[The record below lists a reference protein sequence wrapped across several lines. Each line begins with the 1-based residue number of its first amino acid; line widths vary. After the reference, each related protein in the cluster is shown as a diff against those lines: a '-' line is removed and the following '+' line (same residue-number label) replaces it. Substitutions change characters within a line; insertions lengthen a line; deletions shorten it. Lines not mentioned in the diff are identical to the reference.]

1 MEDRLASLK
10 AMSAFANI
18 DVQVRELVDK
28 WILLTYDLPV
38 TKEGNDARYKFLANA
53 HRIGAIKH
61 TNSVYLMPW
70 TPQAELAALQV
81 AAIGDAFLW
90 ISEVKEDRVAKL
102 TQDYDRKSIIMFDKV
117 EERLDKI
124 EGHMIQGHMKRA
136 ARMLDKTRPM
146 VDSLINIASQ
156 RGNLDLYERA
166 GKLKEKFDLL
176 YKKL

>member
-10 AMSAFANI
+10 AMSAFANV

-38 TKEGNDARYKFLANA
+38 TKEGNDARYKFLASA
-53 HRIGAIKH
+53 RRVGAIKH

-70 TPQAELAALQV
+70 TPQAELAALEV

-102 TQDYDRKSIIMFDKV
+102 TRDYDRKSRVIFDKV
-117 EERLDKI
+117 EERLTRI
-124 EGHMIQGHMKRA
+124 ENHITVGHIKRA
-136 ARMLDKTRPM
+136 ANMLHRTGPM
-146 VDSLINIASQ
+146 VESLIKIASQ

-166 GKLKEKFDLL
+166 GKLKQKFDLL
-176 YKKL
+176 YTKL